1 MIIVKRAE
9 LTNAPEPRNGAWSTP
24 SGWLR
29 GRVMLGVRAS
39 TGKENA
45 MINETDIQEF
55 KARLRGEL
63 TQRGEPRYEE
73 ARKVFNGMIDKRPAL
88 IVRCAGV
95 SDVIALP
102 TVPIMNGSRPSRRS
116 MIQRISFA

>member
-1 MIIVKRAE
+1 
-9 LTNAPEPRNGAWSTP
+9 
-24 SGWLR
+24 
-29 GRVMLGVRAS
+29 
-39 TGKENA
+39 